1 MLAILNN
8 SEKNRQNT
16 NLSKDFVN
24 GFQDKLNKAALGR
37 AMGWF
42 FAELSGL
49 GVEIHVA
56 PEATGEL
63 GGVHGPV
70 VGLGVQVGK
79 GLEKKIRKKIGKKIV
94 KSSGDP
100 AHSTEVRFASFL
112 SGGFTTMAVMNPP
125 EKKLEKRTS
134 VHCLD
139 RQK

>member
-8 SEKNRQNT
+8 ITNSGNICQNT

-24 GFQDKLNKAALGR
+24 GFQDKLDKAALGR

-63 GGVHGPV
+63 GGVHGSV

-79 GLEKKIRKKIGKKIV
+79 GLEKNLEKKIRKKNREIV
-94 KSSGDP
+94 WCSGAFHRGP
-100 AHSTEVRFASFL
+100 HYSI
-112 SGGFTTMAVMNPP
+112 
-125 EKKLEKRTS
+125 
-134 VHCLD
+134 
-139 RQK
+139 